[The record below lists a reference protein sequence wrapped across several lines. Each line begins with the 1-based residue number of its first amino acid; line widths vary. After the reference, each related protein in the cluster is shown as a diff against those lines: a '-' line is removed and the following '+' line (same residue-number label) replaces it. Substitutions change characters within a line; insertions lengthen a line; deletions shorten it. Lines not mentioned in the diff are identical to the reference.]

1 MTLEDLEQHNKGFI
15 DFRFC
20 DFGLWL
26 LLQEWIVPI
35 SLELN
40 QNNLHMKF
48 SVLNVDFNSPSL
60 QPLFKETCARG
71 YSTGYTRWTIFLLNL
86 SRIFL
91 FFFYSFCS
99 NFFAVCPI
107 FSPRFARIWG
117 RGSCPRTPGSYAYV
131 CKRASHQSHCYID
144 FFLRKHVKWTKKMHS
159 IDVSQWCKL

>member
-91 FFFYSFCS
+91 FFFTL
-99 NFFAVCPI
+99 FARI
-107 FSPRFARIWG
+107 FSPFARFFHRVLPESGGGVAAPAPPAPTPMYASVPLIKVTVILIFFYVNTLSG
-117 RGSCPRTPGSYAYV
+117 R
-131 CKRASHQSHCYID
+131 
-144 FFLRKHVKWTKKMHS
+144 KK
-159 IDVSQWCKL
+159 CTL